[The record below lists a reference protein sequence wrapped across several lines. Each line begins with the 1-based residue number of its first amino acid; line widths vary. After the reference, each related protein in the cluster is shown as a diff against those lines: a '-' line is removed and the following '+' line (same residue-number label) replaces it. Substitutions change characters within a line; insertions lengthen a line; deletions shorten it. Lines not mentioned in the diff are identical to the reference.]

1 MYTLEAENTYGQRIE
16 LTHNDAYVIESII
29 GLDPPESTINTTR
42 NASAD
47 GSIFNSAFV
56 NNRTITITLAINAP
70 AEENRIELYTYF
82 KSKMPV
88 RLYYKNAQRNV
99 YIDGYVRNIDIGFF
113 EKKQVAQITILCP
126 KPFFNAVDDTLI
138 DFTLI
143 EGLFEFPFDIIADG
157 MEFSRLD
164 AGGERLVYNE
174 GDVETGFLITLAA
187 TAAVVNPQIY
197 NVVTNEY
204 FALTMTMA
212 AGDEIVINTK
222 KKEKSVTLTSGG
234 IATNIVGN
242 IKEGSTWLQLAP
254 GTNYMIVTAETY
266 PENLLAYCIVTSQ
279 FEGV

>member
-1 MYTLEAENTYGQRIE
+1 MFKLEAENTYGQRIE
-16 LTHNDAYVIESII
+16 LTHNEAYVIESII
-29 GLDPPESTINTTR
+29 GLDPPESVINTTR

-47 GSIFNSAFV
+47 GSIFNSSYV

-88 RLYYKNAQRNV
+88 RLFYKNAQRDV

-126 KPFFNAVDDTLI
+126 KPFFNAVDDSLF

-143 EGLFEFPFDIIADG
+143 EPLFEFPFDIAAGGI
-157 MEFSRLD
+157 EFSRLD
-164 AGGERLVYNE
+164 AGGERMVLNN
-174 GDVETGFLITLAA
+174 GDVETGFTITMAA
-187 TAAVVNPQIY
+187 AAGVVNPQIF

-204 FALTMTMA
+204 FELNITLA

-234 IATNIVGN
+234 ITTNIVGN
-242 IKEGSTWLQLAP
+242 IKEGSTWLQLMP
-254 GTNYMIVTAETY
+254 GTNYLIVTAETY